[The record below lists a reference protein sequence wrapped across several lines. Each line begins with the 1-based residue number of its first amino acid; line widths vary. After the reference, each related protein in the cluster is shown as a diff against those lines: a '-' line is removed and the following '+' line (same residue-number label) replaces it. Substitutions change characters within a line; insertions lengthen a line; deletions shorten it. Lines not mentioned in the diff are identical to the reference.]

1 MEIQKKAIELI
12 NKIASTRPFEI
23 LHRIDRRNE
32 GMLFIIN
39 YINEKSSDVSAG
51 ELASALSVSTARVA
65 VLLKKLEKKGYA
77 KKYTNKK
84 DGRITMVAITD
95 KGIDFMNSEKE
106 KNVIILTKLIDK
118 IGFEELDSF
127 IKTALKIKNLK
138 DL

>member
-65 VLLKKLEKKGYA
+65 VLLKKLEKKGMRKNILI
-77 KKYTNKK
+77 KK
-84 DGRITMVAITD
+84 M
-95 KGIDFMNSEKE
+95 EE
-106 KNVIILTKLIDK
+106 LQWLQLLTKELISL
-118 IGFEELDSF
+118 I
-127 IKTALKIKNLK
+127 LKKKKML
-138 DL
+138 LY